1 MPILKSQESK
11 LVTIYK
17 NFYVFIKLTVGFWY
31 YFQVSSRKELPLFIG
46 DSKMVDHK
54 VFGINS

>member
-1 MPILKSQESK
+1 M
-11 LVTIYK
+11 TIYK